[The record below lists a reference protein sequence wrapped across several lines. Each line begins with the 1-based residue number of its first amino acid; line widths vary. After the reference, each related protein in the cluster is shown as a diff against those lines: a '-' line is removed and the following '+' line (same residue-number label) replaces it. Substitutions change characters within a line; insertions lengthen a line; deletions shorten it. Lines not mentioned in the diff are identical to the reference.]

1 MSRDAIEDVSDTI
14 AGSVDSLR
22 SELFAFAQRLV
33 RTPSLPGEE
42 QEVQT
47 LIAAKLRDLELH
59 VDIVPSRPEELATHP
74 AFCDD
79 GVPSGERINVVGRWA
94 GSASQYDA
102 GDRRA
107 RSLIVNGHV
116 DVVPTGDEALWAD
129 PPWSGAV
136 KDGKLYGR
144 GSCDMKAGL
153 ASAIFAL
160 EALQVLGYHPQG
172 EVLVESVIGEET
184 GGIGTLTTIVKGYR
198 ADAAIIM
205 EPTRLRPCPVQAGA
219 LTFRL
224 QVPGRSVHA
233 CMKTAG
239 VSAIETFCRILEA
252 LNELERDR
260 QRSYHNPLYA
270 ESMLVAPISC
280 GTIRGGD
287 WHSTVPGEVIVEG
300 RYGVLPGESVEA
312 ARRVLSN
319 ALQEAAAKDPWL
331 RYHPPTLEWLEGQFE
346 SGQTDSRAPIVGT
359 LVGSHRIVTGEAP
372 RLEGVTYGSDLRL
385 FTNHANIPAV
395 LYGPGNVAN
404 AHTVDEFVELQ
415 DIVTST
421 KVLALTI
428 YQWCGAHGRP

>member
-1 MSRDAIEDVSDTI
+1 MSREAIEDVSEII
-14 AGSVDSLR
+14 AASVDSLQN
-22 SELFAFAQRLV
+22 ELFAFAQRLV
-33 RTPSLPGEE
+33 RSPSLPGEE
-42 QEVQT
+42 QGVQA
-47 LIAAKLRDLELH
+47 LVAAKLRELELR
-59 VDIVPSRPEELATHP
+59 VDIVPSRLEELAGHP

-79 GVPSGERINVVGRWA
+79 GVSFAGRANVVGRWVGA
-94 GSASQYDA
+94 ASEDQA
-102 GDRRA
+102 GDGSA

-116 DVVPTGDEALWAD
+116 DVVPPGDEASWAD

-160 EALQVLGYHPQG
+160 EALRAIGYGPRG

-184 GGIGTLTTIVKGYR
+184 GGIGTLTTLVKGYR

-205 EPTRLRPCPVQAGA
+205 EPTQLRPCPVQAGA

-224 QVPGRSVHA
+224 RVPGRSVHA
-233 CMKTAG
+233 CMRTVG
-239 VSAIETFCRILEA
+239 VSAIETFCRILGT
-252 LNELERDR
+252 LDQLERDR
-260 QRSYHNPLYA
+260 QRSYHNPLY
-270 ESMLVAPISC
+270 EHSTLVAPISC

-287 WHSTVPGEVIVEG
+287 WHSTVPSEVIVEG

-312 ARRVLSN
+312 ARRVLAD
-319 ALQEAAAKDPWL
+319 ALREAAAKDSWM
-331 RYHPPTLEWLEGQFE
+331 RDHPPVLEWLEGQFE
-346 SGQTDSRAPIVGT
+346 SGQTDRQEPIVGT
-359 LVGSHRIVTGEAP
+359 LVGSHRIVTGEEP

-404 AHTVDEFVELQ
+404 AHTVDEFVDLR
-415 DIVTST
+415 DVVTST

-428 YQWCGAHGRP
+428 YQWCGAHARS